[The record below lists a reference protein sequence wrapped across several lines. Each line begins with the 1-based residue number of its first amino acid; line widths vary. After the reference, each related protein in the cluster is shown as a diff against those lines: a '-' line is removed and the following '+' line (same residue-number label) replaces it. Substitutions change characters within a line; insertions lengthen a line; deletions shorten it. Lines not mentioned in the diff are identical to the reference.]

1 MSLNRT
7 RWTLQFE
14 SLTRLS
20 QVLVCRLS
28 LRERALSAVGASLGS
43 DRRCGPIHPR
53 LAPSANSVLSR
64 SERRHSPEAQPRW
77 TLLCLCLCLL
87 FNGIGCVHRRVT
99 VRSDPPGAQVWIGE
113 RQIGYTPA
121 SFDIDWYG
129 TEEVT
134 LQADGFEVETQYV
147 KIPTPWYQVPPL
159 DFISDNFLLTRVK
172 DQHDVTIKMRPRV
185 ASPSNELLDRGNALR
200 SEAQLG
206 Q

>member
-7 RWTLQFE
+7 
-14 SLTRLS
+14 
-20 QVLVCRLS
+20 
-28 LRERALSAVGASLGS
+28 
-43 DRRCGPIHPR
+43 
-53 LAPSANSVLSR
+53 
-64 SERRHSPEAQPRW
+64 RW

-87 FNGIGCVHRRVT
+87 ISSTGCVHRRVT
-99 VRSDPPGAQVWIGE
+99 VRSDPPGAQVWVGE

-129 TEEVT
+129 TEEIT

-172 DQHDVTIKMRPRV
+172 DQHDIMIPMRPRV
-185 ASPSNELLDRGNALR
+185 VSPSNELLDRGNALR